1 MATKTPSGP
10 RAAAIVGPYLCG
22 KTALFESILMQTGA
36 VGRKGTSK
44 DGYAVG
50 DATPEAKKR
59 QMSTEVNIASSEYIG
74 EAWTFLDCPGSIE
87 LIQDTL
93 NALMVAD
100 TAIVVCEPDAAR
112 VLTVAPILKFLD
124 ENDIPHILFINKM
137 DTAISSVKEILEAL
151 QQHSK
156 RPMLLREIP
165 IREGEKIIGHVDLVS
180 ERAFQW
186 TPGQPSELIEI
197 PGAVQGRE
205 EEARAELLESL
216 ADFDDTLLEELLE
229 DIVPTSEEIYSSLT
243 KDLQNSYIVPVFF
256 GSAEQDN
263 GIRRLLKALRHES
276 PGADTTAERLGVD
289 QAGGGVLAQVFKTV
303 HAGHAGKLSFARV
316 LRGEVSDG
324 MTLNG
329 ERVSGLHRV
338 IGQKHEKM
346 SKAGQGDIA
355 AFGRMDGVTTGDV
368 LTDSGNGKGADADW
382 PDARK
387 PLFAL
392 SIHAEHREDE
402 VKLSGALAKLADED
416 TSLSYGHDQDTGEFL
431 LWGQGEVHLLVTID
445 RLKEKYG
452 LAVTAERPQV
462 PYKET
467 IRQPVSQHARHK
479 KQSGGHGEFGD
490 VHLDIK
496 PLPRGSGFQ
505 FDDVITGGVVPKQYI
520 PAVRT
525 GVQEFM
531 VRGPLGFPV
540 VDVAV
545 TLTDGQFHA
554 VDSSEM
560 AFKKAAAQA
569 MREGMPNCKPVLLE
583 PIFQV
588 HITLPNDFTSKVQR
602 LVSGRRGQILGFDA
616 KPGWAGW
623 DEVTVQLPQ
632 SEMHDLIIE
641 LRSMTLGVGFFDWE
655 FDHLQELSGKDADTV
670 VAQRSKFLARN

>member
-1 MATKTPSGP
+1 MATKIPSGP
-10 RAAAIVGPYLCG
+10 RVAAIVGPYLCG
-22 KTALFESILMQTGA
+22 KTALFESILTQSGA
-36 VGRKGTSK
+36 VGRKGSSK
-44 DGYAVG
+44 NGYAVG
-50 DATPEAKKR
+50 DTTPEAKKR
-59 QMSTEVNIASSEYIG
+59 QMSTEVNIAAAEYLD

-87 LIQDTL
+87 LIQDTT

-100 TAIVVCEPDAAR
+100 IAIVVCEPDASRA
-112 VLTVAPILKFLD
+112 LTVAPILNFLD
-124 ENDIPHILFINKM
+124 ENAIPHIVFINKM
-137 DTAISSVKEILEAL
+137 DTAVSSVKETLEAL

-156 RPMLLREIP
+156 HPMVLREVP
-165 IREGEKIIGHVDLVS
+165 IREGDHFTGHVDLVS

-186 TPGQPSELIEI
+186 TPGQPSELIKI
-197 PGAVQGRE
+197 PDSVQDRE

-229 DIVPTSEEIYSSLT
+229 DIVPSSEEIYNNLSN
-243 KDLQNSYIVPVFF
+243 DLQNNYIVPVFF

-263 GIRRLLKALRHES
+263 GIRRVLKALRHEGPEAS
-276 PGADTTAERLGVD
+276 VTAERLGIEAD
-289 QAGGGVLAQVFKTV
+289 GGPLAQVFKTV
-303 HAGHAGKLSFARV
+303 HAGHAGKMSFARV
-316 LRGEVSDG
+316 WRGEITDS

-329 ERVSGLHRV
+329 ERVGGLHRV
-338 IGQKHEKM
+338 VGQKHDKLT
-346 SKAGQGDIA
+346 KAAAGDIVA
-355 AFGRMDGVTTGDV
+355 LGRMDAIATGDT
-368 LTDSGNGKGADADW
+368 LTETGNGKDAGADW
-382 PDARK
+382 PEVRK

-392 SIHAEHREDE
+392 AIHAEHRDDE
-402 VKLSGALAKLADED
+402 VKLPGALAKLADED
-416 TSLSYGHDQDTGEFL
+416 PSLTYGQDTNTGEFL
-431 LWGQGEVHLLVTID
+431 LWGQGEMHLLVTID
-445 RLKEKYG
+445 RLKEKFS
-452 LAVTAERPQV
+452 LAVHSQRPQV

-479 KQSGGHGEFGD
+479 KQSGGHGEYGD

-505 FDDVITGGVVPKQYI
+505 FDDVISGGVVPKQYI
-520 PAVRT
+520 PAVEN
-525 GVQEFM
+525 GVKEFM

-540 VDVAV
+540 VDVSV
-545 TLTDGQFHA
+545 TLTDGKFHA

-560 AFKKAAAQA
+560 AFKKAAGQA

-588 HITLPNDFTSKVQR
+588 HLVLPNEFTSKVQR

-616 KPGWAGW
+616 KPDWEGW

-641 LRSMTLGVGFFDWE
+641 LRSMTLGVGTFDWE

-670 VAQRSKFLARN
+670 VTQRAKYLEER